1 MFFYF
6 FKKNL
11 KNFVKTLDKHMGGGV
26 KLFIAKGMLH
36 KAGGS

>member
-11 KNFVKTLDKHMGGGV
+11 KNFVKTLDKHMGGGGKIV
-26 KLFIAKGMLH
+26 YSQGDVT
-36 KAGGS
+36 